1 LKINTDASFLAETG
15 TGHWGAIVC
24 DWNGKPILS
33 AWIPIDRR
41 SNAAEGEVMAA
52 LEGFRIAA
60 RLNIAHYP

>member
-1 LKINTDASFLAETG
+1 LG
-15 TGHWGAIVC
+15 RQWGAIIR